1 MLRKICIFL
10 KLALLLPIN
19 KQPMQFVL
27 VDIADRE
34 KFYPFSLTQSVAQFR
49 MGIYSFQERW
59 EHLLNKETAIYT
71 VPYLQ
76 KLYHNSDFLQNKE
89 AAIFINV
96 TCIPTADLVDAILNL
111 KFGEKIISKSGKWIA
126 TYTDERSIEK
136 ILLANF
142 TPITF
147 EQGAF
152 VQDAMGMLQLH
163 TKFIEND
170 FNWAKK
176 HGAGIKI
183 DTSNKVIQPENIF
196 IEKGAE
202 VHCAILNASTGPIY
216 IGKNAMIMEGA
227 AIRGPFVLGKKGV
240 VKMNT
245 SIYGATTIGPYCL
258 AGGEIKNSILMG
270 YSNKGHEGYLGD
282 SIIGQWCNLGAGTCN
297 SNIKNTA
304 GPIQM
309 WNEAKQIWETVG
321 QKMGMLVGDYSRFAI
336 QSSINTGSY
345 IGVSANIFGNGLLP
359 KFIPNFTWGVV
370 SGYQID
376 KAIEDIGNWKQLKG
390 FVMSE
395 EEKQVLQKLYI
406 KAS

>member
-1 MLRKICIFL
+1 MLRKICNFL
-10 KLALLLPIN
+10 KLALLLHIN
-19 KQPMQFVL
+19 KHTMQFVL

-49 MGIYSFQERW
+49 IGIYSFQERW
-59 EHLLNKETAIYT
+59 EHLLDKETAIYT

-76 KLYHNSDFLQNKE
+76 KLYDNSDFLQNKE

-96 TCIPTADLVDAILNL
+96 TCIPTPDLVGAILNL
-111 KFGEKIISKSGKWIA
+111 KLGEKIISKSGKWIA
-126 TYTDERSIEK
+126 THTEERSLEK

-142 TPITF
+142 APITF
-147 EQGAF
+147 EQAEF
-152 VQDAMGMLQLH
+152 VQDAIGMLQLH

-170 FNWAKK
+170 FTWVKK
-176 HGAGIKI
+176 HVTGIKI

-216 IGKNAMIMEGA
+216 IGKNAMIMEGT
-227 AIRGPFVLGKKGV
+227 AIRGPFVLGEKGV

-258 AGGEIKNSILMG
+258 TGGEIKNSVLMG

-282 SIIGQWCNLGAGTCN
+282 SIIGHWCNLGAGTCN

-359 KFIPNFTWGVV
+359 KFMPNFTWGIVP
-370 SGYQID
+370 GYQID

-395 EEKQVLQKLYI
+395 EEKQVLQKLYK